1 MPLGRKAPAEARQ
14 ALDRILAMP
23 ARLKGQGTGDLIRAL
38 ALKQSGRA
46 AEAEQLL
53 KDWQAQDPGSELA
66 KWGAEIFAGRPAP
79 LPASL
84 QDLDCRVLAGA
95 LARRRHS
102 SCPLP
107 LKGE

>member
-1 MPLGRKAPAEARQ
+1 MTPRANGR
-14 ALDRILAMP
+14 
-23 ARLKGQGTGDLIRAL
+23 KGQGTGDLIRAL

-66 KWGAEIFAGRPAP
+66 KWGAETFAGRPAP

-84 QDLDCRVLAGA
+84 QTLDCRVIAGVA
-95 LARRRHS
+95 LASVSTLVIFRLFHVI
-102 SCPLP
+102 
-107 LKGE
+107 